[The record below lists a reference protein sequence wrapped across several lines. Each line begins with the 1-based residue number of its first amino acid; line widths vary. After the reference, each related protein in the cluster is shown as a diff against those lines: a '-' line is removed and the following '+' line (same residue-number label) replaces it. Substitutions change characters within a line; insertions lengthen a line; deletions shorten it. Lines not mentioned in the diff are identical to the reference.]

1 MEAVQERKPRKV
13 EARKKN
19 DTDER
24 RAVIEI
30 AEITLKEI
38 KIYADDE
45 NFDISE
51 ILQKLLKTK
60 IGGNT

>member
-1 MEAVQERKPRKV
+1 M